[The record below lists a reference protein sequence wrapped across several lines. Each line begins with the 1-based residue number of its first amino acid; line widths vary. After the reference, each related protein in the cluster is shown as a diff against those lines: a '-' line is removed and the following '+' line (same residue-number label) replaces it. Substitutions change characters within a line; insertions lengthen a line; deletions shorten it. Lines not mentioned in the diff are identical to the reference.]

1 MKVFLLLK
9 GNGWD
14 SIENKTIKCWI
25 EYIQYNINE
34 IDNISN
40 MTYYECEAIDKLRR
54 SRMDDLQSYL
64 DKALKEV
71 QLVEAD
77 DKPNFTDYDIEA
89 ELCDLIANTRN
100 QLGITQKQLAEKSV
114 VSQDNIST
122 IEYGSYKPS
131 IPVLK
136 RIADGLG
143 KRLVIEFA
151 DREEVL

>member
-1 MKVFLLLK
+1 
-9 GNGWD
+9 
-14 SIENKTIKCWI
+14 
-25 EYIQYNINE
+25 
-34 IDNISN
+34 
-40 MTYYECEAIDKLRR
+40 
-54 SRMDDLQSYL
+54 MDDLQSYL

-71 QLVEAD
+71 QLVKAD

-89 ELCDLIANTRN
+89 ELCDLITNTRN
-100 QLGITQKQLAEKSV
+100 QLGITQKQLAEKSG
-114 VSQDNIST
+114 VSQANISK
-122 IEYGSYKPS
+122 IENRSYKPS

>member
-1 MKVFLLLK
+1 
-9 GNGWD
+9 
-14 SIENKTIKCWI
+14 
-25 EYIQYNINE
+25 
-34 IDNISN
+34 
-40 MTYYECEAIDKLRR
+40 

-71 QLVEAD
+71 QLVKAD

-89 ELCDLIANTRN
+89 ELCDLITNTRN
-100 QLGITQKQLAEKSV
+100 QLGITQKQLAEKSG
-114 VSQDNIST
+114 VSQANISK
-122 IEYGSYKPS
+122 IENGSYKPS

>member
-1 MKVFLLLK
+1 
-9 GNGWD
+9 
-14 SIENKTIKCWI
+14 
-25 EYIQYNINE
+25 
-34 IDNISN
+34 
-40 MTYYECEAIDKLRR
+40 
-54 SRMDDLQSYL
+54 MDDLQSYL

-100 QLGITQKQLAEKSV
+100 QLGITQKQLAEKSG
-114 VSQDNIST
+114 VSQANISK
-122 IEYGSYKPS
+122 IENGSYKPS

-143 KRLVIEFA
+143 KRLVIEFV

>member
-1 MKVFLLLK
+1 ML
-9 GNGWD
+9 
-14 SIENKTIKCWI
+14 
-25 EYIQYNINE
+25 
-34 IDNISN
+34 N

-100 QLGITQKQLAEKSV
+100 QLGITQKQLAEKSG
-114 VSQDNIST
+114 VSQANISK
-122 IEYGSYKPS
+122 IENGSYKPS